1 MNKNVAIKLLIS
13 SMFLIIISSLFCSS
27 SSYALGDLFSEGKE
41 FLKDGNSISETINT
55 TKLEETSNDIYN
67 TLLAIGVMVAV
78 IVAMV
83 LGIQFMVASADEK
96 AKVKE
101 AILPFVVGC
110 MVVFGAFT
118 IWKIVINIG
127 NNAELSFGEPKTSSQ
142 QYEDAKKE
150 HIDQKQQYL
159 K

>member
-78 IVAMV
+78 IEVCKVVMM
-83 LGIQFMVASADEK
+83 GIPNVELTTFWMIMFALYFGV
-96 AKVKE
+96 KVK
-101 AILPFVVGC
+101 G
-110 MVVFGAFT
+110 
-118 IWKIVINIG
+118 
-127 NNAELSFGEPKTSSQ
+127 
-142 QYEDAKKE
+142 
-150 HIDQKQQYL
+150 
-159 K
+159 